1 MKRKISDA
9 LKIAGV
15 CDFGVVRARIFEEFL
30 PIISNRG
37 EVSLCERVAERRVN
51 PFFTYPFAKSIIV
64 CLFNYHSGE
73 NGVISE
79 YALGEDYHIVIKN
92 RLMPVLE
99 LFKNNGYQAESFV
112 DNSPFSERHLAYLA
126 GLGFFGMN
134 GMLIN
139 KEFGSKVFIAG
150 IVTDC
155 ELKEDSPIDNDICMQ
170 CKKCI
175 EACPG
180 GAIGENFEFNENK
193 CASFLT
199 QKKGELT
206 KEEEN
211 IIKKSGYIWGCDGC
225 QNVCPYNYSQ
235 KHTNIHEFMKRDN
248 SFTDINENM
257 TNSQFKNLFGDRAYS
272 WRCKGVLIRN
282 MKIFK

>member
-9 LKIAGV
+9 LFNVGV

-37 EVSLCERVAERRVN
+37 EVSLCERVAQKRVN
-51 PFFTYPFAKSIIV
+51 PFLTYPFAKSIIV
-64 CLFNYHSGE
+64 CLFNYCSGE
-73 NGVISE
+73 KSVISE

-92 RLMPVLE
+92 RLLPVLE
-99 LFKNNGYQAESFV
+99 MLKNNGYQAECFT

-139 KEFGSKVFIAG
+139 NEFGSKVFIAG

-155 ELKEDSPIDNDICMQ
+155 ELEEDSPIDNDICMQ
-170 CKKCI
+170 CRRCI
-175 EACPG
+175 KACPG
-180 GAIGENFEFNENK
+180 GAIGENFKFDENR
-193 CASFLT
+193 CVSFLT
-199 QKKGELT
+199 QKKGELSE
-206 KEEEN
+206 EEEN
-211 IIKKSGYIWGCDGC
+211 IIKKSGYIWGCDIC

-235 KHTNIHEFMKRDN
+235 KHTNIHEFMQKDN
-248 SFTDINENM
+248 DFENITKGM
-257 TNSQFKNLFGDRAYS
+257 SNTQFKKLFGDKAYS
-272 WRCKGVLIRN
+272 WRGKSVLIRN